1 MLQNAGIWG
10 TSSQCLNW
18 ANSSASSSQGWSI
31 NSGTTGFCDST
42 AVKLSTTTKQPAK
55 QATITKPVSSQQQQQ
70 QQQQNSNNK
79 ASKNKNKKEE
89 ELVKKL
95 LEQNTAKTDEFTQW
109 CSKTL
114 SSIQASVDI
123 PTFVTFLRDLETPY
137 EVREYVRVYVGD
149 TKQSMEFAKQFLE
162 KQSKLRSAQR
172 PQVQADDLCKPA
184 NNPAPAIN
192 PNAPAEF
199 QEVKGKS
206 KKPKKGKMFK
216 VDNRILDFSVTAAP
230 DRINLSKTAN
240 TKLDAVMLIG
250 TSELILSRNPY
261 EDLTDLLRKINC
273 MYSQN
278 HEDIHNLTADLKNA
292 HMDIV
297 HLQRNFPEYCIICK
311 RPQDVSQEV
320 IPDYVRPYGEK
331 NSRHILLESHSN
343 DAKHMK
349 LSSDESK
356 ELSRCSIQYI

>member
-1 MLQNAGIWG
+1 MKSLAQIQQEKQERVAKVKKRERLEKAGQKESASMLQNAGIWG

-89 ELVKKL
+89 ELVKEL
-95 LEQNTAKTDEFTQW
+95 FEQNTAKTDEFTQW

-184 NNPAPAIN
+184 INPAPAIN

-216 VDNRILDFSVTAAP
+216 VDNRNLDFSVTAAP
-230 DRINLSKTAN
+230 DRINVGDRDYGEGLTNKRAN
-240 TKLDAVMLIG
+240 ERTRERVSNRRK
-250 TSELILSRNPY
+250 
-261 EDLTDLLRKINC
+261 LRK
-273 MYSQN
+273 
-278 HEDIHNLTADLKNA
+278 
-292 HMDIV
+292 
-297 HLQRNFPEYCIICK
+297 
-311 RPQDVSQEV
+311 
-320 IPDYVRPYGEK
+320 
-331 NSRHILLESHSN
+331 
-343 DAKHMK
+343 
-349 LSSDESK
+349 
-356 ELSRCSIQYI
+356 